1 MMLVFSCRR
10 KRSSSKKYYLSSRQH
25 KTPQSSNNT
34 TQDTKIMSVEIYLY
48 IIYRGRLV
56 GESGERGD
64 EEEDLF
70 DFIFSLLIAGNG
82 TAQNI

>member
-10 KRSSSKKYYLSSRQH
+10 RGSSSKKYYLSSRQH
-25 KTPQSSNNT
+25 NTPQSSNNT

-56 GESGERGD
+56 EERRERGD
-64 EEEDLF
+64 EEV
-70 DFIFSLLIAGNG
+70 DFIFFPC
-82 TAQNI
+82 